1 MLDLLQL
8 IAAIIGIGY
17 IIIVYGFKFL
27 RRIFS
32 KREFNKEI
40 ESLIKKISKEKYIQK
55 IEEIENRQYE
65 LPSHRTEL
73 PSHRISKSI
82 LFPFYQNFK
91 KSYLIKNKKIKGTLY
106 LHFNNFF
113 ISSSEDIKNLAFL
126 SKNLSHRDL
135 DFYLEN
141 KKLYNEYLYINDEGG
156 SYTEVDFCLNKDLKN
171 INKIKK
177 DTLDQIHL
185 YLVKKI
191 NDPDPYYK

>member
-8 IAAIIGIGY
+8 IAAILGIGY
-17 IIIVYGFKFL
+17 IILVYGFKFL
-27 RRIFS
+27 RRIFF

-40 ESLIKKISKEKYIQK
+40 ESLMKKISKEKYIQK
-55 IEEIENRQYE
+55 IEEIENR
-65 LPSHRTEL
+65 HNEL

-106 LHFNNFF
+106 VHFHNFF
-113 ISSSEDIKNLAFL
+113 ISSSEDVKNLAFL

-141 KKLYNEYLYINDEGG
+141 KKFYNEYLYINDERGD
-156 SYTEVDFCLNKDLKN
+156 YTEVDFCLNKDLKN
-171 INKIKK
+171 INKIQK
-177 DTLDQIHL
+177 DTLDQIYL

-191 NDPDPYYK
+191 NDPDPYYR